1 MELSW
6 DTLDNYR
13 KNMWCLREVTDRL
26 QGHMKGHDYS
36 FRSAITDKDGNLDQE
51 KLCTLVTDLLSGWAD
66 YLRGGLYPDRP
77 GEENPAE
84 PYLRAR
90 RELYSL
96 YFYLTMRASLCE
108 GAYALTS
115 GGEEEKERTDFAFLL
130 EQARRFSHSWCVM
143 VGPDGA
149 RRNEPYEGFD
159 SYFGLHL
166 YRVLTDP
173 EGKTFDSTLTP
184 YGKAPMQDLL
194 NLTNEGSMKRIYC
207 KRLAPPS
214 SMEKA
219 AEKNVQETAAE
230 PMDDADYDE
239 EDYGG
244 DYDPAEEG
252 WDLAEPFQS
261 VFPADDLGALSAEYE
276 QTDQL
281 AHLALR
287 FTGRDEYLTAC
298 GRFVTLYQQA
308 PAEVLQGFY
317 NEMEE
322 IINLYLLRR
331 GLTVLADTDKTLDIY
346 SRIYDGPGR
355 QAKRYERGI
364 LWDNL

>member
-13 KNMWCLREVTDRL
+13 KNMWCIREVMDKL
-26 QGHMKGHDYS
+26 LGSMKGHGYS
-36 FRSAITDKDGNLDQE
+36 FRPDITDKEGNFDNE
-51 KLCTLVTDLLSGWAD
+51 KLHALVADLLDGWAD
-66 YLRGGLYPDRP
+66 YLRNGLYPDQP
-77 GEENPAE
+77 GKENPAE
-84 PYLRAR
+84 PYLRVR

-96 YFYLTMRASLCE
+96 YFYLTMRVSLCE

-115 GGEEEKERTDFAFLL
+115 GRQDEKERTDFAYLL
-130 EQARRFSHSWCVM
+130 EQAKRFSQSWCVM
-143 VGPDGA
+143 ADPDGS

-159 SYFGLHL
+159 AYFAFHL
-166 YRVLTDP
+166 FRVLTDS
-173 EGKTFDSTLTP
+173 EGKTSDSTLTP

-194 NLTNEGSMKRIYC
+194 NLTNKGNMKRVYC
-207 KRLAPPS
+207 RHLSPPPRI
-214 SMEKA
+214 EEP
-219 AEKNVQETAAE
+219 AEENEQNASEE

-239 EDYGG
+239 
-244 DYDPAEEG
+244 DYDDDYEPEEDG
-252 WDLAEPFQS
+252 WDSAEPIEG

-281 AHLALR
+281 AHLALH
-287 FTGRDEYLTAC
+287 FVGSEEYLTAC
-298 GRFVTLYQQA
+298 RWFAVLYRQA

-317 NEMEE
+317 AEMEG

-331 GLTVLADTDKTLDIY
+331 GLTAFADTDKTLDIY
-346 SRIYDGPGR
+346 SRVYDGPGR

>member
-1 MELSW
+1 MELTW
-6 DTLDNYR
+6 DILDNYR
-13 KNMWCLREVTDRL
+13 KNMWCIREVTDKLLSR
-26 QGHMKGHDYS
+26 MKGHDYS
-36 FRSAITDKDGNLDQE
+36 FRPEITDKNGTFDPE
-51 KLCTLVTDLLSGWAD
+51 KLRTLVTNLMDGWAD
-66 YLRGGLYPDRP
+66 YIRDGLYPDRS

-96 YFYLTMRASLCE
+96 YIYLTMRTSLCE
-108 GAYALTS
+108 GAYGLTS
-115 GGEEEKERTDFAFLL
+115 DREDEKERTDFAFIL
-130 EQARRFSHSWCVM
+130 EQARRFSRSWCVM
-143 VGPDGA
+143 VDSDET

-173 EGKTFDSTLTP
+173 EGKTSDSTLTP

-194 NLTNEGSMKRIYC
+194 NLTNEGNMKRIYC
-207 KRLAPPS
+207 KRLAPPP

-219 AEKNVQETAAE
+219 AVENVQETAAE

-244 DYDPAEEG
+244 DYDPAEDG
-252 WDLAEPFQS
+252 WDSVEPFEN

-298 GRFVTLYQQA
+298 RRFAVLYRQA

-317 NEMEE
+317 TEMEE
-322 IINLYLLRR
+322 IVNLYLLRR
-331 GLTVLADTDKTLDIY
+331 GLTALADTDKTLDIY
-346 SRIYDGPGR
+346 SRVYGGPGR